1 LPDGRSI
8 ALKIADGN
16 DRARIPVLVGALRS
30 LGLGARAGAARDL
43 LNELAVG
50 TVLGG
55 GQPVGTLEIRP
66 GLFA

>member
-1 LPDGRSI
+1 M
-8 ALKIADGN
+8 
-16 DRARIPVLVGALRS
+16 PVLVGALRS
-30 LGLGARAGAARDL
+30 LGLGARGSARDL

-55 GQPVGTLEIRP
+55 GQPVGTVEIVP